1 MNDMEIIC
9 ADCNS
14 VLSNQNDKCNKC
26 GSTKKVI
33 KLFLKEIVSGI
44 YEGIG
49 FKVKDRTKN
58 SKKNPVLDVFQGK
71 EICKC
76 TGEWVNKKRE
86 IDKINNRYYE
96 NVETLDGKILHHCD
110 EKLTDHQGHGSA
122 KIKSK
127 K

>member
-1 MNDMEIIC
+1 MDDMVVIC

-14 VLSNQNDKCNKC
+14 VLPNENDKCKKC

-33 KLFLKEIVSGI
+33 KLFFGDIMPEIHES
-44 YEGIG
+44 IG
-49 FKVKDRTKN
+49 FKAKDKTKN
-58 SKKNPVLDVFQGK
+58 SRKNPVLDVFQGD
-71 EICKC
+71 EIYKR
-76 TGEWVNKKRE
+76 TGEWVNKERE
-86 IDKINNRYYE
+86 IDKTNNRYYE
-96 NVETLDGKILHHCD
+96 IVKTLDGKILHHCD

>member
-1 MNDMEIIC
+1 MEDMKIIC

-14 VLSNQNDKCNKC
+14 LLPNENDKCMKC

-33 KLFLKEIVSGI
+33 KLHFKDKISI
-44 YEGIG
+44 HEGLC
-49 FKVKDRTKN
+49 FKVKDKTKN
-58 SKKNPVLDVFQGK
+58 SKNNPVLDVFHGNQ
-71 EICKC
+71 IQKC

-86 IDKINNRYYE
+86 IDKTNNRYYE
-96 NVETLDGKILHHCD
+96 HIETLDGKELHHCD

-122 KIKSK
+122 KIKLK

>member
-1 MNDMEIIC
+1 MDDMVIIC

-14 VLSNQNDKCNKC
+14 VLPNQNDKCKKC

-33 KLFLKEIVSGI
+33 KLFFEDAMPGI
-44 YEGIG
+44 HECLH
-49 FKVKDRTKN
+49 FKAKDKTKN
-58 SKKNPVLDVFQGK
+58 SRKNPILDVFQGDDIYK
-71 EICKC
+71 R
-76 TGEWVNKKRE
+76 TGEWVNKVRE
-86 IDKINNRYYE
+86 FDKINNRYYE

-122 KIKSK
+122 KSKSK